1 MLHCLVSLVEISE
14 VKKLLANQF
23 KNDYEYEQ
31 AKKRIKKGAVEARN
45 KRLQRDYDV
54 DGMIVSGDSESGQE
68 SLYYSL
74 NKEYC

>member
-1 MLHCLVSLVEISE
+1 M
-14 VKKLLANQF
+14 KKLLANQF

-31 AKKRIKKGAVEARN
+31 AKKRIKKGAIEARN

-54 DGMIVSGDSESGQE
+54 SGMVVSSDSESAHD

-74 NKEYC
+74 NKEYCYE

>member
-1 MLHCLVSLVEISE
+1 M
-14 VKKLLANQF
+14 KKLLANQF

-45 KRLQRDYDV
+45 KRLQRDYDNV
-54 DGMIVSGDSESGQE
+54 GTVVSSDSESVQD

-74 NKEYC
+74 NKEFCYE

>member
-1 MLHCLVSLVEISE
+1 M
-14 VKKLLANQF
+14 KKLLANQF

-54 DGMIVSGDSESGQE
+54 SGTVVSGDSESGQE

-74 NKEYC
+74 NKEFCCE

>member
-1 MLHCLVSLVEISE
+1 M
-14 VKKLLANQF
+14 KKLLTNQF

-31 AKKRIKKGAVEARN
+31 AKKHIKKGAVEARN

-54 DGMIVSGDSESGQE
+54 GGMVVSGDSESVQE

-74 NKEYC
+74 NKEFCYE

>member
-1 MLHCLVSLVEISE
+1 M
-14 VKKLLANQF
+14 KKLLANQF

-54 DGMIVSGDSESGQE
+54 DGMVVSGYGESGQN

-74 NKEYC
+74 NKEFCYE

>member
-1 MLHCLVSLVEISE
+1 M
-14 VKKLLANQF
+14 KKLLANQF

-31 AKKRIKKGAVEARN
+31 VKRRIKKGSIEARN

-54 DGMIVSGDSESGQE
+54 NGMVASGDSESGQG

-74 NKEYC
+74 NKEFCYE

>member
-1 MLHCLVSLVEISE
+1 M
-14 VKKLLANQF
+14 KKLLANQF
-23 KNDYEYEQ
+23 NYDYKYEQ

-54 DGMIVSGDSESGQE
+54 SCMVVLGDSESGQE

-74 NKEYC
+74 NKEFCYE

>member
-1 MLHCLVSLVEISE
+1 M
-14 VKKLLANQF
+14 KKLLANQF

-54 DGMIVSGDSESGQE
+54 SGMDVSCDSESGHD

-74 NKEYC
+74 NKEYCYE

>member
-1 MLHCLVSLVEISE
+1 M
-14 VKKLLANQF
+14 KKLLANQF

-31 AKKRIKKGAVEARN
+31 AKKRVKKGAVEARN

-54 DGMIVSGDSESGQE
+54 SGMVVSVDSESGQD

-74 NKEYC
+74 NKEYCYE

>member
-1 MLHCLVSLVEISE
+1 M
-14 VKKLLANQF
+14 KKLLANQF

-31 AKKRIKKGAVEARN
+31 ATKRIKKGAIEARN

-54 DGMIVSGDSESGQE
+54 SGVVVSGDSESGQE

-74 NKEYC
+74 NKEYCYE

>member
-1 MLHCLVSLVEISE
+1 M
-14 VKKLLANQF
+14 KKLLANQF

-31 AKKRIKKGAVEARN
+31 AKRRINKGSIEARN

-54 DGMIVSGDSESGQE
+54 SGMVVSGDSESGQE

>member
-1 MLHCLVSLVEISE
+1 M
-14 VKKLLANQF
+14 KKLLANQF

-54 DGMIVSGDSESGQE
+54 SGVVVSGESGQE

-74 NKEYC
+74 NKEFCYE

>member
-1 MLHCLVSLVEISE
+1 M
-14 VKKLLANQF
+14 KKLLANQF

-31 AKKRIKKGAVEARN
+31 AKKLIKKGAVEARN

-54 DGMIVSGDSESGQE
+54 GGMVISGDSESGHE

-74 NKEYC
+74 NKEFCCE

>member
-1 MLHCLVSLVEISE
+1 M
-14 VKKLLANQF
+14 KKLLANQF

-54 DGMIVSGDSESGQE
+54 SGMVVSGDSESVQDG
-68 SLYYSL
+68 LYYSL
-74 NKEYC
+74 NKEYCYE

>member
-1 MLHCLVSLVEISE
+1 M
-14 VKKLLANQF
+14 KKLLANQF

-54 DGMIVSGDSESGQE
+54 DGMFVSGDIESGQE

-74 NKEYC
+74 NKEYCYE

>member
-1 MLHCLVSLVEISE
+1 M
-14 VKKLLANQF
+14 KKLLANQF

-31 AKKRIKKGAVEARN
+31 VKRRIKKGSIEARN

-54 DGMIVSGDSESGQE
+54 SGMVASGDSESGQE

>member
-1 MLHCLVSLVEISE
+1 MVWSFN

-31 AKKRIKKGAVEARN
+31 AKKRIKKGAIEARN

-54 DGMIVSGDSESGQE
+54 SGVVVSGESESVQE

-74 NKEYC
+74 NKEYCYE

>member
-1 MLHCLVSLVEISE
+1 M
-14 VKKLLANQF
+14 KKLLANQF

-31 AKKRIKKGAVEARN
+31 SKKRIKKGAVEARN

-54 DGMIVSGDSESGQE
+54 SGMVVSGDSESVQE

-74 NKEYC
+74 NNEYCYE

>member
-1 MLHCLVSLVEISE
+1 M
-14 VKKLLANQF
+14 KKLLANQF
-23 KNDYEYEQ
+23 RNNYEYEQ

-54 DGMIVSGDSESGQE
+54 SGVVVSGDSESGHE

-74 NKEYC
+74 NKEFCYE

>member
-1 MLHCLVSLVEISE
+1 M
-14 VKKLLANQF
+14 KKLLANQF
-23 KNDYEYEQ
+23 KNDYDYNQ

-54 DGMIVSGDSESGQE
+54 DCMIVSGDSENGHE

-74 NKEYC
+74 NKEFCYE

>member
-1 MLHCLVSLVEISE
+1 M
-14 VKKLLANQF
+14 KKLLANQF
-23 KNDYEYEQ
+23 KNDYDYEQ

-54 DGMIVSGDSESGQE
+54 RGMVISGDSESGHD

-74 NKEYC
+74 NKEFCYE

>member
-1 MLHCLVSLVEISE
+1 M
-14 VKKLLANQF
+14 KKLLANQF

-31 AKKRIKKGAVEARN
+31 EKKRIKKGAVEARN

-54 DGMIVSGDSESGQE
+54 SVMVVSGDSESGHD

-74 NKEYC
+74 NKEYCYE

>member
-1 MLHCLVSLVEISE
+1 M
-14 VKKLLANQF
+14 KKLLANQF

-31 AKKRIKKGAVEARN
+31 DKKRIKKGSIEARN

-54 DGMIVSGDSESGQE
+54 SGMVASGDSESGQE

-74 NKEYC
+74 NKEFCYE

>member
-1 MLHCLVSLVEISE
+1 M
-14 VKKLLANQF
+14 KKLLANQF

-54 DGMIVSGDSESGQE
+54 DGMVVSGDSESG
-68 SLYYSL
+68 
-74 NKEYC
+74 

>member
-1 MLHCLVSLVEISE
+1 MLL

-45 KRLQRDYDV
+45 KRLQRDYY
-54 DGMIVSGDSESGQE
+54 VSGMFVSDDSESCQD

-74 NKEYC
+74 NEEFC

>member
-1 MLHCLVSLVEISE
+1 M
-14 VKKLLANQF
+14 KKLLANQF

-54 DGMIVSGDSESGQE
+54 GGMFVSGDSESSQD
-68 SLYYSL
+68 SLYYIL
-74 NKEYC
+74 NKEYCYE